1 MVKNKNVFIRNT
13 VLEEAQAR
21 IERGEDPEL
30 LVHFID
36 DNPAR
41 GMSNG
46 ITLEE
51 FQRGGYISRYYRLKD
66 LANPAYWIRR
76 KQ

>member
-1 MVKNKNVFIRNT
+1 MKNKI
-13 VLEEAQAR
+13 LEEAQTR
-21 IERGEDPEL
+21 IEQGDDPEL

-36 DNPAR
+36 DDPER

-46 ITLEE
+46 ITLRE
-51 FQRGGYISRYYRLKD
+51 FQRGGYIGRYYRLKD
-66 LANPAYWIRR
+66 LANPTYWVR

>member
-1 MVKNKNVFIRNT
+1 MKNKI
-13 VLEEAQAR
+13 LEEAQTR
-21 IERGEDPEL
+21 IDTGDDPEL

-36 DNPAR
+36 DDPER

-46 ITLEE
+46 ITLRE
-51 FQRGGYISRYYRLKD
+51 FQRGGYIGRYYRLAD
-66 LANPAYWIRR
+66 LANPAYWIR

>member
-1 MVKNKNVFIRNT
+1 MKNKI
-13 VLEEAQAR
+13 LEEAKER
-21 IERGEDPEL
+21 IERGDDPEL

-36 DNPAR
+36 DDPER

-46 ITLEE
+46 ITLRE

-66 LANPAYWIRR
+66 LANPAYWIR

>member
-1 MVKNKNVFIRNT
+1 MNKI
-13 VLEEAQAR
+13 LEEAQAR
-21 IERGEDPEL
+21 IDAGNDPEL

-36 DNPAR
+36 DDPAR

-46 ITLEE
+46 ITLKE

>member
-1 MVKNKNVFIRNT
+1 MKNKI
-13 VLEEAQAR
+13 LEEAKER
-21 IERGEDPEL
+21 IERGDDPEL

-46 ITLEE
+46 ITLRE
-51 FQRGGYISRYYRLKD
+51 FQRGGYIGRYYRLKD
-66 LANPAYWIRR
+66 LANPTYWVR

>member
-1 MVKNKNVFIRNT
+1 MVKNT
-13 VLEEAQAR
+13 VLEEAKER
-21 IERGEDPEL
+21 IERGDDPEL

-36 DNPAR
+36 DDPER

-46 ITLEE
+46 ITLRE
-51 FQRGGYISRYYRLKD
+51 FQRGGYIGRYYRLKD
-66 LANPAYWIRR
+66 LANPTYWVR

>member
-1 MVKNKNVFIRNT
+1 MKNKI
-13 VLEEAQAR
+13 LEEAQTR
-21 IERGEDPEL
+21 IEQGDDPEL

-36 DNPAR
+36 DDPER
-41 GMSNG
+41 GMSDG
-46 ITLEE
+46 ITLRE

>member
-1 MVKNKNVFIRNT
+1 MKNKI
-13 VLEEAQAR
+13 LQDAKER

>member
-1 MVKNKNVFIRNT
+1 MKNKI
-13 VLEEAQAR
+13 LEEAQTR
-21 IERGEDPEL
+21 IEQGDDPEL

-36 DNPAR
+36 DDPER

-46 ITLEE
+46 ITLKE
-51 FQRGGYISRYYRLKD
+51 FQRGGYIGRYYRLGD
-66 LANPAYWIRR
+66 LANPAYWVR

>member
-1 MVKNKNVFIRNT
+1 MKNKI
-13 VLEEAQAR
+13 LEEAQTR
-21 IERGEDPEL
+21 IEQGDDPEL

-36 DNPAR
+36 DDPER

-46 ITLEE
+46 ITLRE

>member
-1 MVKNKNVFIRNT
+1 MKNKI
-13 VLEEAQAR
+13 LEEAKER

-36 DNPAR
+36 DDPER

-66 LANPAYWIRR
+66 LANPTYWVR

>member
-1 MVKNKNVFIRNT
+1 MKNKI
-13 VLEEAQAR
+13 LEEAQTR
-21 IERGEDPEL
+21 IEQGDDPEL

-36 DNPAR
+36 DDPER

-46 ITLEE
+46 ITLRE

-66 LANPAYWIRR
+66 LANPAYWIR

>member
-1 MVKNKNVFIRNT
+1 MKNKI
-13 VLEEAQAR
+13 LEEAKER

-46 ITLEE
+46 ITLRE
-51 FQRGGYISRYYRLKD
+51 FQKGGYISRYYRLGD
-66 LANPAYWIRR
+66 LANPAYWIR

>member
-1 MVKNKNVFIRNT
+1 MKNKI
-13 VLEEAQAR
+13 LEEAQTR
-21 IERGEDPEL
+21 IERGDDPEL

-36 DNPAR
+36 DDPER

-46 ITLEE
+46 ITLRE
-51 FQRGGYISRYYRLKD
+51 FQRGGYIGRYYRLKD
-66 LANPAYWIRR
+66 LANPAYWIR